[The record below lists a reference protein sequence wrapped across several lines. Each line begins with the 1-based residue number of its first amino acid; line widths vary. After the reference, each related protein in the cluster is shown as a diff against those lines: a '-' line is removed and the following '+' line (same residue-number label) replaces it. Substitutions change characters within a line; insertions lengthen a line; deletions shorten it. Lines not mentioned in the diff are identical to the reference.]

1 MGKKR
6 QVNLYEAKTQL
17 SQLVKEAAAGATII
31 IAKGGEPMAQLVP
44 LSPAP
49 RPVRKPGLWAG
60 KGWVAEDFDAPLP
73 DEIQALFECTDP
85 DPIAP
90 LRALVEEREKQKP

>member
-1 MGKKR
+1 MGKKK

-44 LSPAP
+44 LSHAP

-60 KGWVAEDFDAPLP
+60 KGWIAEDFDAPLP
-73 DEIQALFECTDP
+73 DDIQALFECADP

-90 LRALVEEREKQKP
+90 LRALMEERAKQKP